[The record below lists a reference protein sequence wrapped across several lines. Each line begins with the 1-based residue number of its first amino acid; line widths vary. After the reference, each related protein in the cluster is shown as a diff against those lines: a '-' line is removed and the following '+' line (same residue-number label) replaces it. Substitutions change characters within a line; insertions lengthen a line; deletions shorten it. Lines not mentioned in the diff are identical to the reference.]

1 MYEECLISFTPGIG
15 WLRPG
20 LYTGTLVPVFLTF
33 VCACATIYNMHFAP
47 PQRQIII
54 QPSRAL
60 YKWSSIF
67 NRLQRNF
74 FTEPVELRRE
84 RQIRDFVTLNGYQRV
99 RFKTDTDVFGDC
111 ARAEHS
117 TEADLVVITDQ
128 KFSRYPC
135 PVIIE
140 KIQWHLEQCPALYL
154 CLNRHYI
161 NIDNSYHD
169 TALSPEF
176 TVAITQW
183 LKKSLPGV
191 DVVDLSLNYL
201 DTGRQFTWAVPDRHY
216 FIRKL
221 NDQTN

>member
-1 MYEECLISFTPGIG
+1 
-15 WLRPG
+15 
-20 LYTGTLVPVFLTF
+20 
-33 VCACATIYNMHFAP
+33 MHFAP
-47 PQRQIII
+47 PQKQIIV
-54 QPSRAL
+54 QPSRSL
-60 YKWSSIF
+60 YKWSRIF

-74 FTEPVELRRE
+74 FVDPVELRRE

-99 RFKTDTDVFGDC
+99 RFKTDTDVFGGLPRVEYSAD
-111 ARAEHS
+111 
-117 TEADLVVITDQ
+117 ADLVVITDQ

-169 TALSPEF
+169 TVLADEF

-183 LKKSLPGV
+183 LKKSLPNA
-191 DVVDLSLNYL
+191 DIIDLSLNYL
-201 DTGRQFTWAVPDRHY
+201 DTGQQFTWAVPDRHY

-221 NDQTN
+221 HDQTD

>member
-1 MYEECLISFTPGIG
+1 
-15 WLRPG
+15 
-20 LYTGTLVPVFLTF
+20 
-33 VCACATIYNMHFAP
+33 MHFSP
-47 PQRQIII
+47 LPQQIIV
-54 QPSRAL
+54 QPTRAL
-60 YKWSSIF
+60 YKWSRIF

-84 RQIRDFVTLNGYQRV
+84 RQILDFITLNGYQLV

-111 ARAEHS
+111 ARVQHS
-117 TEADLVVITDQ
+117 ADADLVVITDQ

-135 PVIIE
+135 PIIIE
-140 KIQWHLEQCPALYL
+140 KIKWHLDQCPALYL

-169 TALSPEF
+169 ATLDSKY

-183 LKKSLPGV
+183 MKKNLPGL

-201 DTGRQFTWAVPDRHY
+201 DTGQQFTWAVPDRHY
-216 FIRKL
+216 FIRRP
-221 NDQTN
+221 NDQTD